1 MVVYNVVCHWL
12 SITVDYYVVVHGR
25 LGHAVGWS
33 MGVFYVYNFI
43 VGLRDPE
50 WLQGDLNV
58 LIGLFLRIGLMANID
73 KSKTMMCQPGMI
85 RSGILD
91 EAVGQQ
97 SMGGVA
103 TYREILWCQL
113 KTVGWS

>member
-1 MVVYNVVCHWL
+1 MVRNCL
-12 SITVDYYVVVHGR
+12 SMKVKDKAVIHDV

-58 LIGLFLRIGLMANID
+58 LIGLFLRIGLMANIA